1 MVQIIQSVK
10 FAFVSVPRRKQAVP
24 TRLGRSELFCPHRL
38 RAHWC
43 SYKQLPV
50 GVAVRPPPSGLRLKT
65 ARKSVVTSLFVCF
78 QDGAGLSPLL
88 SPSRRDLNNL
98 LGGQHKLSTMED
110 LFTIRP

>member
-1 MVQIIQSVK
+1 MVQIIQSIK

-50 GVAVRPPPSGLRLKT
+50 GVAVRPVPENSEEVEGD
-65 ARKSVVTSLFVCF
+65 VIICVF
-78 QDGAGLSPLL
+78 
-88 SPSRRDLNNL
+88 SRWRR
-98 LGGQHKLSTMED
+98 SIAAAVA
-110 LFTIRP
+110 FTEGFK